1 MLPSTSETKAFL
13 PGERVPQTGV
23 YECKHSDRHTA
34 AKELIFE
41 SGKKF
46 PLCSTCFWSVRY
58 FLVADCVPDDMDAM
72 KRKRNEASIRAMSA

>member
-1 MLPSTSETKAFL
+1 M
-13 PGERVPQTGV
+13 
-23 YECKHSDRHTA
+23 A
-34 AKELIFE
+34 AKELMFE

-58 FLVADCVPDDMDAM
+58 FLVSDCVPDDMDPM

>member
-1 MLPSTSETKAFL
+1 MLTSVSDTRPFL
-13 PGERVPQTGV
+13 PGERVPQTGI

-34 AKELIFE
+34 SKELVFE

-58 FLVADCVPDDMDAM
+58 FLVSDCSLNDMDPLR
-72 KRKRNEASIRAMSA
+72 RKRNEANIRAMSA